1 MKYYAVTEDPNE
13 LFHYGVKGMKWGQ
26 HIFGK
31 ESRPKSAAYKR
42 AASKLK
48 ASVKKTNATIKAA
61 RTQVAYNKRAKQEA
75 KYQNAVLK
83 AEKRNN
89 AIASLHSFDS
99 AENYRK
105 QLARDQKAA
114 RIQSKLD
121 NVKANNDLKAFKKSV
136 KVEKKMPKVLQE
148 AREGKLRF
156 GNLSEEQISRVQ
168 ERLQTEANARRLGG
182 TEKSSWRQQK
192 REARRAG
199 KLEGIKRGT
208 AAAME
213 EVARAGAQYGLHLIN
228 QAKLRSKAVGE
239 AKNQRVKNRIQ
250 NKKTHGDLRRELKEE
265 AYSQVIRDPNERD
278 YWMVTRKGAAKYL
291 KDTEA
296 KKEQKALE
304 AKTKQL
310 SDDLYRKWLLGG
322 KNDTPESIQ
331 QRIKQKDQ
339 VYKLIYGTTPGD
351 KNGSSKSKN
360 KGESSNG
367 LFDNFDGTIAP
378 RRRID
383 QVKDVGRAAL
393 YLPASKIDAK
403 TKSIRRH
410 YKKMEKRKKINKT
423 AKNNAD
429 FYDIELT

>member
-26 HIFGK
+26 HLFGK

-48 ASVKKTNATIKAA
+48 ASVKKTNATIKAV
-61 RTQVAYNKRAKQEA
+61 RTQAAYNKRAKQEA

-89 AIASLHSFDS
+89 MIASLHSFDS

-156 GNLSEEQISRVQ
+156 GNLSEEQIGRVQ

-182 TEKSSWRQQK
+182 TEKSSWREQK

-213 EVARAGAQYGLHLIN
+213 EVAKAGAQYGIHLIR

-239 AKNQRVKNRIQ
+239 AKNQRAKNRIQ
-250 NKKTHGDLRRELKEE
+250 NKKTPADIRREFKEE
-265 AYSQVIRDPNERD
+265 TYAKLIRDPNYSGE
-278 YWMVTRKGAAKYL
+278 WTVNRKQAVQML
-291 KDTEA
+291 KDIED
-296 KKEQKALE
+296 KKALE
-304 AKTKQL
+304 SREKQL
-310 SDDLYRKWLLGG
+310 RDDLYRKWLLGG
-322 KNDTPESIQ
+322 KNDTQDSMR
-331 QRIKQKDQ
+331 QRIEQRNQ
-339 VYKLIYGTTPGD
+339 IYNLIYGTPSGN
-351 KNGSSKSKN
+351 KNKNSNSKN
-360 KGESSNG
+360 K
-367 LFDNFDGTIAP
+367 DRHTILNAVITP
-378 RRRID
+378 RTRVD
-383 QVKDVGRAAL
+383 QVRDVNAQTL
-393 YLPASKIDAK
+393 YPVAKISAK
-403 TKSIRRH
+403 TKAIRRH
-410 YKKMEKRKKINKT
+410 NKKVARQTKANNGLPNATSKK
-423 AKNNAD
+423 
-429 FYDIELT
+429 

>member
-26 HIFGK
+26 HLFGK

-61 RTQVAYNKRAKQEA
+61 RTQAAYNKRAKQEA

-89 AIASLHSFDS
+89 VIASLHSFDS

-168 ERLQTEANARRLGG
+168 DRLQTEANARRLGG
-182 TEKSSWRQQK
+182 TEKGSWREQK

-228 QAKLRSKAVGE
+228 QAKMRSKAVGE

-278 YWMVTRKGAAKYL
+278 YWMVTRKGASKYL

-304 AKTKQL
+304 SREKQL
-310 SDDLYRKWLLGG
+310 RDDLYRKWLLGG
-322 KNDTPESIQ
+322 KNDNSSEIQ
-331 QRIKQKDQ
+331 KRLAQKDE
-339 VYKLIYGTTPGD
+339 VYGLIYGNSSGD
-351 KNGSSKSKN
+351 KKKPPKAN
-360 KGESSNG
+360 KPKDKDRNANH
-367 LFDNFDGTIAP
+367 LFDNLDDVDVTIVP
-378 RRRID
+378 RGRID
-383 QVKDVGRAAL
+383 QMKDVISPKL
-393 YLPASKIDAK
+393 DPVAK
-403 TKSIRRH
+403 AIERH
-410 YKKMEKRKKINKT
+410 NRNVEKRKNRRNNK
-423 AKNNAD
+423 NLPD
-429 FYDIELT
+429 VIID